1 MNKFEATVYKI
12 EAVTASVLLCL
23 ISVLVFVSAV
33 ARTFGRPINW
43 TQDFA
48 LLAFAWLTFLGSD
61 VLARSGKLINIDM
74 LINLLPKSF
83 QKIVGIIFDFMM
95 LAFLVALIYFGYHL
109 VTQSWTRMFNT
120 LHLSYAWCTMAVP
133 IGAFLLFTTM
143 VRRTL
148 NDIKRP
154 AGEWGQN

>member
-12 EAVTASVLLCL
+12 EAVIASVLLCL

-61 VLARSGKLINIDM
+61 VLARSAGFLTS
-74 LINLLPKSF
+74 LL
-83 QKIVGIIFDFMM
+83 V
-95 LAFLVALIYFGYHL
+95 
-109 VTQSWTRMFNT
+109 
-120 LHLSYAWCTMAVP
+120 
-133 IGAFLLFTTM
+133 
-143 VRRTL
+143 
-148 NDIKRP
+148 IKCLGP
-154 AGEWGQN
+154 S

>member
-1 MNKFEATVYKI
+1 MNKLGATVYKI
-12 EAVTASVLLCL
+12 EAAIASILLCL

-33 ARTFGRPINW
+33 ARTVGRPINW

-48 LLAFAWLTFLGSD
+48 LLAFAWLTFLGAD

-74 LINLLPKSF
+74 VINLLPKSI
-83 QKIVGIIFDFMM
+83 QKVVGIVFDLMM
-95 LAFLVALIYFGYHL
+95 LAFLVVLIYFGYQL

-120 LHLSYAWCTMAVP
+120 LRLSYAWCTMAVP

-148 NDIKRP
+148 SDIKKP
-154 AGEWGQN
+154 ACEWGEN